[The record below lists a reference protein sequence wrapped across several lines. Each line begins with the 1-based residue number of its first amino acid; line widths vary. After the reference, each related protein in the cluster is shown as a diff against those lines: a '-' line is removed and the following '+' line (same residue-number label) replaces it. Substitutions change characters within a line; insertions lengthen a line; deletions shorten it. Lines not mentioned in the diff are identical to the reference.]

1 MKTFNVCEPFP
12 AGCVY
17 PYRKFGQEG
26 YKTMTINVKQKMA
39 AGAAA
44 LMTMTALAATAAPA
58 SADVFGDLFGKN
70 KNHSVQTDKNNMR
83 NLGIGLGAVAA
94 YELLNGKT
102 GAGVLLGAGAAY
114 AAKKYNDDRK
124 EQSQNNRDWE
134 RYRYQHEREHDYR
147 NRDHR

>member
-1 MKTFNVCEPFP
+1 
-12 AGCVY
+12 
-17 PYRKFGQEG
+17 
-26 YKTMTINVKQKMA
+26 MTINLKQKLA

-70 KNHSVQTDKNNMR
+70 KKHSVQTDKNNMR

-134 RYRYQHEREHDYR
+134 RYRYQREREHDYR
-147 NRDHR
+147 GRDHR